1 MFDWIGLG
9 YIGVL
14 IFSFLVNMLP
24 FSSPSNM
31 VLAAFVVTNLQ
42 GSSPFIIGVLVA
54 IGSTLAK
61 TIHYFISLY
70 GSKVLN
76 DDIKK
81 RLENYGLKLGGMGAV
96 VLFLTAASP
105 IPDDP
110 IIVAL
115 GVVKYNPVKF
125 LIIFF
130 SGKILITTAGALMG
144 NALDP
149 ILTGIFGDIGTA
161 IFSFVLTVL
170 LTVVLVKV
178 DLEKKFKNFW
188 NKFSR
193 N

>member
-1 MFDWIGLG
+1 
-9 YIGVL
+9 
-14 IFSFLVNMLP
+14 MLP

-54 IGSTLAK
+54 IGSTFAK

-81 RLENYGLKLGGMGAV
+81 RLENYGLKLGGIGAV

-115 GVVKYNPVKF
+115 GVLKYNPVKF
-125 LIIFF
+125 SIIFF

>member
-31 VLAAFVVTNLQ
+31 VLAAFIVTNLQ

-81 RLENYGLKLGGMGAV
+81 RLENYGLKLGGIGAV

-115 GVVKYNPVKF
+115 GVLKYNPVKF
-125 LIIFF
+125 SIIFF

>member
-188 NKFSR
+188 NKFSK

>member
-31 VLAAFVVTNLQ
+31 VLAAFAVTNLH

-81 RLENYGLKLGGMGAV
+81 RLENLGLKLGGIGAV
-96 VLFLTAASP
+96 VLFLAAASP

-115 GVVKYNPVKF
+115 GVTKYNPVKF

-144 NALDP
+144 NALNP
-149 ILTGIFGDIGTA
+149 ILTSILGDIGTV
-161 IFSFVLTVL
+161 IFSFALTVL
-170 LTVVLVKV
+170 LTILLVKV
-178 DLEKKFKNFW
+178 DLEKTFKNFW
-188 NKFSR
+188 NKFSK

>member
-1 MFDWIGLG
+1 
-9 YIGVL
+9 
-14 IFSFLVNMLP
+14 MLP